1 MGFGLHLGRDYVFL
15 LCLCLGGC
23 FFSMECDSV
32 RHKGMFI
39 KYGFLGDRGVVGD
52 TIRQ

>member
-1 MGFGLHLGRDYVFL
+1 MCSYYVFVEVDVVFL
-15 LCLCLGGC
+15 I
-23 FFSMECDSV
+23 ECDSL
-32 RHKGMFI
+32 RHRAMFI